1 MLKKKWLPSYK
12 CCSCHWILKPF
23 TSHWSSLTPVRTKNT
38 LQIPNDFFYM
48 LWLSGHYLERNKT
61 FRNKNFKFYRSFL
74 IYLQCNY
81 YALHILKNKEKF
93 NRWISVYSGYI
104 YWVQVHRSLPKAL
117 SNEEHDNA
125 NKQHWM
131 RKYLINLTKHYRDGH
146 VG

>member
-61 FRNKNFKFYRSFL
+61 FRNKNFKFCRSFL

-93 NRWISVYSGYI
+93 NRWISVYSETYTGYRCI
-104 YWVQVHRSLPKAL
+104 VHFP
-117 SNEEHDNA
+117 
-125 NKQHWM
+125 
-131 RKYLINLTKHYRDGH
+131 KHYQMKSMIMQTNNTEWESI
-146 VG
+146 